1 MWLSRFF
8 FLIRKIYGFQDL
20 IIVFS
25 AFNICRKSHGALS
38 GSFHNIHHHK
48 PEFCQLFIL
57 SGGKLIFLR
66 EENSEGFIE
75 DDQGVRANGKGT
87 LGDWSGKIKPNEKN
101 LCPTA
106 SSSMPSRSSPD
117 QWEKYNVEEIESY
130 FHQLIIS
137 LNSDEEGP
145 EAENE
150 TLWNG
155 PDVQE
160 NKVKFFWDFRFFLKL
175 RLNCVVKSGSN

>member
-8 FLIRKIYGFQDL
+8 SFSKIYGFQDL

-38 GSFHNIHHHK
+38 GSFHIHHRK

-57 SGGKLIFLR
+57 SEGKLVFLR

-87 LGDWSGKIKPNEKN
+87 LGDWSGQIKPNEKN
-101 LCPTA
+101 LRPTA
-106 SSSMPSRSSPD
+106 SSSMPSRSPD
-117 QWEKYNVEEIESY
+117 QWENNVEEIESY
-130 FHQLIIS
+130 FHQLIS

-160 NKVKFFWDFRFFLKL
+160 NKVNFLVFRFFET
-175 RLNCVVKSGSN
+175 